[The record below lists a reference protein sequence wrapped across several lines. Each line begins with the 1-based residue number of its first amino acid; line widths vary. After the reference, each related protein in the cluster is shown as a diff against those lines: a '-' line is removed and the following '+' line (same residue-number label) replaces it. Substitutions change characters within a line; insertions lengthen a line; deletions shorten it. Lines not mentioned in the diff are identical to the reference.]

1 MNRKNCLVC
10 SVISFFELRVLH
22 TADWHLGQHFLSG
35 QERLSEQRA
44 FLDWLVQTIDEQEV
58 KALVLAGDVFDST
71 TPSHA
76 AQELYYDFLVRMQ
89 GTGCR
94 DIVIVGGNHD
104 SPTLLNASRRLL
116 RALRVHVVGGAPPDP
131 AEQLIALPGLLVV
144 AVPFLRE
151 RDLQAAAPGETP
163 EARQARVRASI
174 AGHYQTL
181 GEHDTLRRHRETDA
195 PVLATGHLYA
205 AGGEAREGAERDV
218 HVGGL
223 GVVGAEHFP
232 AAFDYVALGH
242 LHRPQV
248 VGGQSHIRYSGSP
261 VPLSFT
267 EADDRQQVLLLDF
280 GPGAGPPA
288 LTALAVPVTRRLQ
301 RFHGELDAVEAAILA
316 FDNEA
321 FSLIA
326 WADVL
331 VRSDDAPAVVQR
343 RIQAA
348 LQERR
353 THVLAPRGVRHQ
365 RLSELPDVL
374 LDSLR
379 GGVGPVEHLHHLSVE
394 DVFQRRVA
402 GLPPERAQA
411 LTATFQ
417 ELRQLLAEADPL
429 AWGGEAEPGSGL

>member
-1 MNRKNCLVC
+1 M
-10 SVISFFELRVLH
+10 RVLH
-22 TADWHLGQHFLSG
+22 TADWHLGQHFLTG
-35 QERLSEQRA
+35 HERLTEQKA
-44 FLDWLVQTIDEQEV
+44 FLDWLLATVQAEEV
-58 KALVLAGDVFDST
+58 EALVLAGDVFDTT

-94 DIVIVGGNHD
+94 DIVVVGGNHD

-116 RALRVHVVGGAPPDP
+116 RALRIHVIGGVPADP
-131 AEQLIALPGLLVV
+131 TEQIISLAGSSGKTGLVV
-144 AVPFLRE
+144 CAVPFLRD
-151 RDLQAAAPGETP
+151 RDLRLSIAGETP
-163 EARQARVRASI
+163 DERQLRIHDSI
-174 AGHYQTL
+174 AGHYKTL
-181 GEHDTLRRHRETDA
+181 SEHDLVRNLREQDV

-218 HVGGL
+218 HIGGL
-223 GVVGAEHFP
+223 GVIAAEHFP

-248 VGGQSHIRYSGSP
+248 VGGRAHIRYSGSP

-267 EADDRQQVLLLDF
+267 EADDKQQVLLLEF
-280 GPGAGPPA
+280 NGAGPP
-288 LTALAVPVTRRLQ
+288 TITSLAVPVSRRLQ
-301 RFHGELDAVEAAILA
+301 RFHGELAEVETAILG

-321 FSLIA
+321 FSLVA

-331 VRSDDAPAVVQR
+331 VRSDEAPAEVQR

-353 THVLAPRGVRHQ
+353 NYVLAPRGVRQ
-365 RLSELPDVL
+365 NRLTETPDAL
-374 LDSLR
+374 AEAAA
-379 GGVGPVEHLHHLSVE
+379 PIEHLHELTVE
-394 DVFQRRVA
+394 EVFRRRVA
-402 GLPPERAQA
+402 GLPPERAAA

-417 ELRQLLAEADPL
+417 ELRQLLAEADPQ
-429 AWGGEAEPGSGL
+429 AWGGEAPA